1 MAKKSEAIEGE
12 VISEEKDVP
21 NETKAEKFVRLSKAR
36 MSKVLKAISM
46 LENLGTA
53 SYESTPD
60 QRVKILR
67 TLKDAVERV
76 DVSLNKPKKSADDLG
91 FDFD

>member
-1 MAKKSEAIEGE
+1 MVKKSEAIEGE
-12 VISEEKDVP
+12 VISDEKDVP

-36 MSKVLKAISM
+36 MPKVLKAISM
-46 LENLGTA
+46 LENLGTS

-76 DVSLNKPKKSADDLG
+76 DVALNKPKKSADDLG